1 MRAIRVNEFGGPAV
15 LALEEVTEPVAG
27 PGQTLIEV
35 DTAGVNFGDVLVRE
49 GQYFG
54 RRALPVIPGWEVVGR
69 ARSADPEGAF
79 AAGERVVALL
89 DGQGYAE
96 LVAAPTRDVAPV
108 PEQVSDQVALAM
120 VIQGAT
126 AWRLLEDLAPGERV
140 LVSGA
145 GSGVTHMLVQLAR
158 HRGAGE
164 VTVIASSEQ
173 KADQVLGLGASRA
186 VRSDRSAELEEQL
199 ATGLDG
205 EEVDLVIDMIGGDT
219 LMAMLR
225 QLRPGG
231 RAIIYGVAGGSPA
244 KVSTGTMLKNGW
256 SISGLWLGHPGMISL
271 RDALSELFELNR
283 AGKLE
288 PTLGP
293 VLPLAEANEAHRAV
307 EARTGVGKVTL
318 DCRAG
323 HRPR

>member
-1 MRAIRVNEFGGPAV
+1 VV
-15 LALEEVTEPVAG
+15 EEVVEPVAG

-54 RRALPVIPGWEVVGR
+54 RKALPVIPGWEVVGR

-79 AAGERVVALL
+79 AAGDRVVALL
-89 DGQGYAE
+89 DGRGYAE
-96 LVAAPTRDVAPV
+96 LVAAPTVDVAPIPDQV
-108 PEQVSDQVALAM
+108 PDQVALAM

-126 AWRLLEDLAPGERV
+126 AWRLLEGLAPGERV

-145 GSGVTHMLVQLAR
+145 GSGVTHLLVQLAR

-164 VTVIASSEQ
+164 VTVIASSEE
-173 KADQVLGLGASRA
+173 KADRVLGLGADRV
-186 VRSDRSAELEEQL
+186 VRSDQGSVLEEEL
-199 ATGLDG
+199 TAGLDG
-205 EEVDLVIDMIGGDT
+205 GKVDLVIDMVGGDT

-244 KVSTGTMLKNGW
+244 KISTGAMLKNGW
-256 SISGLWLGHPGMISL
+256 NISGLWLGHPGMISL
-271 RDALSELFELNR
+271 RDALAELFELTS
-283 AGKLE
+283 AGKLA

-293 VLPLAEANEAHRAV
+293 VLPLAEAPEAHRAV
-307 EARTGVGKVTL
+307 EARTGVGKVAL
-318 DCRAG
+318 DCRID
-323 HRPR
+323 